1 MKGLAVIG
9 YITLYLVRYG
19 GYAASRNYGE
29 EVTPT
34 STLEHHGPHTSAD
47 DAPAACKHRM
57 KQPPNM
63 WTTMLVWTTVVVLLP
78 APRMVNASGVFEL
91 RLKSFVN
98 EYGKDSLGKC
108 CSGSTSKTGECSG
121 VCKTRFRVCLKQ
133 YQVKIDTTTPCT
145 YGDVVTPVLGE
156 NIVSLSPNVAMPSF
170 TNPIRFPFD
179 FTWPDTTRN
188 SNTLDSRLCSRSV
201 KVGDA
206 LRSSLIRIDI
216 LKKIEDIECRVPID
230 STAPLYKAQGDTTI
244 ERNESAKKVLITRLT
259 TQKWLDVGPNWTED
273 EYRSA
278 HAKMVYEYRVT
289 CVAHYYGKGCENLC
303 RPRDDNFGHYSCSPS
318 GERVCLS
325 GWKGDYCNT
334 QMKIAGKTNVVSG
347 SKGKLQQSAIA
358 LLPSESYPPQK
369 QSSLKQP
376 ETFKHSN
383 ALCSIFLKKARCL
396 PGCDEQHGHCSR
408 PDECIVLVLAVAGE
422 NNIFENRR
430 RPGQLSRVGVRGAS
444 FKRPRRPLEIYG
456 HTVSTCHNGWKGAY
470 CDQCV
475 RYPGCLH
482 GSCQKPWECLCD
494 EGWGGLFCNQDLN
507 YCTNH
512 KPCLNGGTCFNTF
525 NGQGLYTCSCAP
537 GFNGTNCEKPLLDC
551 DSNPCLNDS
560 PCHHG
565 ATCEDDSLHGYVCR
579 CLPGYAGNDC
589 ETQLDQCS
597 PNPCS
602 NGGTCTDLGNSFRCS
617 CPAGFTGERCETN
630 IDDCQGDPC
639 LNGGTCV
646 DLVNQFRCQCVPG
659 YVGRLCQDKV
669 DYCLTKPCANGG
681 RCISGTNDYRCA
693 CKPGF
698 TGKDCSVDV
707 DECRSAPCRNGGTCL
722 NRVNGFLCQC
732 PEGWH
737 GDTCSEEVGSGTA
750 ILPVPSNTAAVPAV
764 PPSGASYW
772 PGNLS
777 RHVASASA
785 EPRDA
790 GLTTEHVVV
799 IATLSTAVPAFVLV
813 AAVAVMCMKRRQK
826 REQAKADEEARLQNE
841 RNAVHSSM
849 SKRSGGVM
857 GGVGGGA
864 GVGSTGSTGV
874 GIGNV
879 GLLGGGGSGMISG
892 GGGGSVCTLGTGDA
906 HMIKNTWTANKSV
919 NNAASA
925 RQDDLDSSFQTDVTL
940 DSSCSGYKPEPEKD
954 CLGLGLGIGVGVGV
968 IESAKRSSM
977 FAGNA
982 TTDSCCAAEAALL
995 KRPTTITEGG
1005 SGPPCGGGGGGGTET
1020 GCGVKKKEKTI
1031 ENTQNRKEKK
1041 ACAPGIQR
1049 RRREFESVKRRLIDH
1064 SFTSRP
1070 APTLAGI
1077 RRPIGLYEN
1086 NSLIIS
1092 ASRTLYRA
1100 LTVLIFTT
1108 SMRMKNSTLCSD
1120 VMTFGRWSNSECSNF
1135 VKLKKLSVNRE
1146 GRMENELKKQ
1156 PRLNVDSSVILP
1168 LRLTTLLAASR
1179 INSKRTSSDVPSVK
1193 IQQFQACVFQGS
1205 ESSVA
1210 ETSIIQALPFPSP
1223 RGQNV
1228 LRKIF
1233 NGHCGTTV
1241 LKSLMN
1247 FVLEPEHG
1255 KRQHDFLNCPR
1266 STLMELQDSIHVA
1279 RSNVIPEIPGWL
1291 YRHVPPSLYI
1301 VIYESEYL

>member
-1 MKGLAVIG
+1 
-9 YITLYLVRYG
+9 
-19 GYAASRNYGE
+19 
-29 EVTPT
+29 
-34 STLEHHGPHTSAD
+34 
-47 DAPAACKHRM
+47 
-57 KQPPNM
+57 M
-63 WTTMLVWTTVVVLLP
+63 WTTMLVWTAAVVLLP
-78 APRMVNASGVFEL
+78 APRAVNAYGVFEL

-108 CSGSTSKTGECSG
+108 CSGSASKTGECSG
-121 VCKTRFRVCLKQ
+121 VCKTKFRVCLKE
-133 YQVKIDTTTPCT
+133 YQVKIDTTTECT

-156 NIVSLSPNVAMPSF
+156 NIVNFSPNVAMPSF
-170 TNPIRFPFD
+170 TNPIRFPFN
-179 FTWPDTTRN
+179 FRWPGTF
-188 SNTLDSRLCSRSV
+188 
-201 KVGDA
+201 
-206 LRSSLIRIDI
+206 SLIVEAYHDA
-216 LKKIEDIECRVPID
+216 DN
-230 STAPLYKAQGDTTI
+230 TTQH
-244 ERNESAKKVLITRLT
+244 SAEKVLITRLT

-289 CVAHYYGKGCENLC
+289 CVTHYYGKGCENLC
-303 RPRDDNFGHYSCSPS
+303 KPRDDSFGHYSCSPT
-318 GERVCLS
+318 GKRVCLS
-325 GWKGDYCNT
+325 GWEGDYCNT
-334 QMKIAGKTNVVSG
+334 
-347 SKGKLQQSAIA
+347 
-358 LLPSESYPPQK
+358 P
-369 QSSLKQP
+369 
-376 ETFKHSN
+376 
-383 ALCSIFLKKARCL
+383 RCL
-396 PGCDEQHGHCSR
+396 PGCDAQHGHCNQ
-408 PDECIVLVLAVAGE
+408 PDECKCH
-422 NNIFENRR
+422 
-430 RPGQLSRVGVRGAS
+430 RG
-444 FKRPRRPLEIYG
+444 
-456 HTVSTCHNGWKGAY
+456 WQGAY
-470 CDQCV
+470 CDQCE

-482 GSCQKPWECLCD
+482 GTCQRPWECICD

-512 KPCLNGGTCFNTF
+512 KPCLNSGTCFNTF

-551 DSNPCLNDS
+551 ESNPCLNGGSCTMETSYGNSSQATALGLPKGSIDSSSSSSSSTRQQHYRCTCPPGWRGRHCEISSRSCRDS

-579 CLPGYAGNDC
+579 CPPGYTGNDC
-589 ETQLDQCS
+589 ESQLDQCS
-597 PNPCS
+597 PRPCS

-659 YVGRLCQDKV
+659 FVGRLCQDKV

-707 DECRSAPCRNGGTCL
+707 DECRSAPCRNGGSCL

-737 GDTCSEEVGSGTA
+737 GDTCSDEVGSGTA
-750 ILPVPSNTAAVPAV
+750 ILPVPSNTAAAVPAV

-772 PGNLS
+772 SGNLS

-857 GGVGGGA
+857 GGVGGGG
-864 GVGSTGSTGV
+864 GVGSAGSTGV

-940 DSSCSGYKPEPEKD
+940 DSSCSGYKPEPVLQDGRTRTTKQLNTEAAAHRASHLFQKEKD

-968 IESAKRSSM
+968 IESAKRSSV
-977 FAGNA
+977 FAANA

-1005 SGPPCGGGGGGGTET
+1005 NGPPGSGGGVTET
-1020 GCGVKKKEKTI
+1020 GCGVYVI
-1031 ENTQNRKEKK
+1031 E
-1041 ACAPGIQR
+1041 
-1049 RRREFESVKRRLIDH
+1049 DH
-1064 SFTSRP
+1064 YRHDTSL
-1070 APTLAGI
+1070 AATLAT
-1077 RRPIGLYEN
+1077 E
-1086 NSLIIS
+1086 
-1092 ASRTLYRA
+1092 
-1100 LTVLIFTT
+1100 V
-1108 SMRMKNSTLCSD
+1108 
-1120 VMTFGRWSNSECSNF
+1120 
-1135 VKLKKLSVNRE
+1135 
-1146 GRMENELKKQ
+1146 
-1156 PRLNVDSSVILP
+1156 
-1168 LRLTTLLAASR
+1168 
-1179 INSKRTSSDVPSVK
+1179 
-1193 IQQFQACVFQGS
+1193 
-1205 ESSVA
+1205 
-1210 ETSIIQALPFPSP
+1210 
-1223 RGQNV
+1223 
-1228 LRKIF
+1228 
-1233 NGHCGTTV
+1233 
-1241 LKSLMN
+1241 
-1247 FVLEPEHG
+1247 
-1255 KRQHDFLNCPR
+1255 
-1266 STLMELQDSIHVA
+1266 
-1279 RSNVIPEIPGWL
+1279 
-1291 YRHVPPSLYI
+1291 
-1301 VIYESEYL
+1301 

>member
-1 MKGLAVIG
+1 
-9 YITLYLVRYG
+9 
-19 GYAASRNYGE
+19 
-29 EVTPT
+29 
-34 STLEHHGPHTSAD
+34 
-47 DAPAACKHRM
+47 
-57 KQPPNM
+57 M
-63 WTTMLVWTTVVVLLP
+63 WTTMLVWTVAVVLLP
-78 APRMVNASGVFEL
+78 APRAVNASGVFEL

-121 VCKTRFRVCLKQ
+121 VCKTKFRVCLKQ

-156 NIVSLSPNVAMPSF
+156 NVVNLSPNVAMPSF
-170 TNPIRFPFD
+170 TNPIKFPFE
-179 FTWPDTTRN
+179 FTWPGTF
-188 SNTLDSRLCSRSV
+188 
-201 KVGDA
+201 
-206 LRSSLIRIDI
+206 SLIVEAYHDA
-216 LKKIEDIECRVPID
+216 DN
-230 STAPLYKAQGDTTI
+230 TTHHLA
-244 ERNESAKKVLITRLT
+244 EKVLITRLT

-278 HAKMVYEYRVT
+278 HSKMVYEYRVT

-303 RPRDDNFGHYSCSPS
+303 RPRDDNFGHYSCSPT
-318 GERVCLS
+318 GQRVCLS

-334 QMKIAGKTNVVSG
+334 
-347 SKGKLQQSAIA
+347 
-358 LLPSESYPPQK
+358 P
-369 QSSLKQP
+369 
-376 ETFKHSN
+376 
-383 ALCSIFLKKARCL
+383 RCL
-396 PGCDEQHGHCSR
+396 PGCDEQHGHCNR
-408 PDECIVLVLAVAGE
+408 PDECI
-422 NNIFENRR
+422 
-430 RPGQLSRVGVRGAS
+430 
-444 FKRPRRPLEIYG
+444 
-456 HTVSTCHNGWKGAY
+456 CHNGWKGAY

-512 KPCLNGGTCFNTF
+512 KPCVNGGTCFNT
-525 NGQGLYTCSCAP
+525 GQGLYTCSCAP
-537 GFNGTNCEKPLLDC
+537 GFTGIDCQTPLLDC
-551 DSNPCLNDS
+551 HSKPCLNGGSCNMESSYGNSSLSTSVPKTSVDASSSRQHHRAAYRCTCPPGWRGRHCEITSRSCRDS

-565 ATCEDDSLHGYVCR
+565 ATCEDDSLRGYVCR
-579 CLPGYAGNDC
+579 CPPGYTGNDC
-589 ETQLDQCS
+589 ESHLYECS
-597 PNPCS
+597 PNPCA
-602 NGGTCTDLGNSFRCS
+602 NGATCTDIVNGFRCS

-669 DYCLTKPCANGG
+669 DYCLAKPCANGG

-693 CKPGF
+693 CRPGF

-722 NRVNGFLCQC
+722 NRVNGFLCEC

-737 GDTCSEEVGSGTA
+737 GNTCAEEVGSGTA
-750 ILPVPSNTAAVPAV
+750 ILPAAAAAAAAASNTVAAVPAV
-764 PPSGASYW
+764 LPSGASYLS
-772 PGNLS
+772 GNLS
-777 RHVASASA
+777 KHVASA

-864 GVGSTGSTGV
+864 GVGSTGGGGV
-874 GIGNV
+874 GIGTV
-879 GLLGGGGSGMISG
+879 GLLGGAGSGMISG

-940 DSSCSGYKPEPEKD
+940 DSSCSGYKPEPVLQDGRTRTTKQLNTEAAAHRASHLFQKEKD

-968 IESAKRSSM
+968 MESAKRSSV
-977 FAGNA
+977 FASNA

-1005 SGPPCGGGGGGGTET
+1005 SGPPGSGGGATET
-1020 GCGVKKKEKTI
+1020 GCGVY
-1031 ENTQNRKEKK
+1031 
-1041 ACAPGIQR
+1041 
-1049 RRREFESVKRRLIDH
+1049 VIDDH
-1064 SFTSRP
+1064 YRHDASL
-1070 APTLAGI
+1070 AATLAT
-1077 RRPIGLYEN
+1077 E
-1086 NSLIIS
+1086 
-1092 ASRTLYRA
+1092 
-1100 LTVLIFTT
+1100 V
-1108 SMRMKNSTLCSD
+1108 
-1120 VMTFGRWSNSECSNF
+1120 
-1135 VKLKKLSVNRE
+1135 
-1146 GRMENELKKQ
+1146 
-1156 PRLNVDSSVILP
+1156 
-1168 LRLTTLLAASR
+1168 
-1179 INSKRTSSDVPSVK
+1179 
-1193 IQQFQACVFQGS
+1193 
-1205 ESSVA
+1205 
-1210 ETSIIQALPFPSP
+1210 
-1223 RGQNV
+1223 
-1228 LRKIF
+1228 
-1233 NGHCGTTV
+1233 
-1241 LKSLMN
+1241 
-1247 FVLEPEHG
+1247 
-1255 KRQHDFLNCPR
+1255 
-1266 STLMELQDSIHVA
+1266 
-1279 RSNVIPEIPGWL
+1279 
-1291 YRHVPPSLYI
+1291 
-1301 VIYESEYL
+1301 

>member
-1 MKGLAVIG
+1 
-9 YITLYLVRYG
+9 
-19 GYAASRNYGE
+19 
-29 EVTPT
+29 
-34 STLEHHGPHTSAD
+34 
-47 DAPAACKHRM
+47 
-57 KQPPNM
+57 M
-63 WTTMLVWTTVVVLLP
+63 WTTMLVWTAAVVLLP
-78 APRMVNASGVFEL
+78 APRAVNASGVFEL

-156 NIVSLSPNVAMPSF
+156 NIVNLSPNVAMPSF
-170 TNPIRFPFD
+170 TNPIRFPFE
-179 FTWPDTTRN
+179 FTWPGTF
-188 SNTLDSRLCSRSV
+188 
-201 KVGDA
+201 
-206 LRSSLIRIDI
+206 SLIVEAYHDA
-216 LKKIEDIECRVPID
+216 DN
-230 STAPLYKAQGDTTI
+230 TTHH
-244 ERNESAKKVLITRLT
+244 SAEKVLITRLT
-259 TQKWLDVGPNWTED
+259 TQKWLDVGLHWTED

-303 RPRDDNFGHYSCSPS
+303 RPRDDSFGHYSCSPT

-325 GWKGDYCNT
+325 GWKGDYCAT
-334 QMKIAGKTNVVSG
+334 
-347 SKGKLQQSAIA
+347 
-358 LLPSESYPPQK
+358 P
-369 QSSLKQP
+369 
-376 ETFKHSN
+376 
-383 ALCSIFLKKARCL
+383 RCL
-396 PGCDEQHGHCSR
+396 PGCDEQHGHCGR
-408 PDECIVLVLAVAGE
+408 PDECI
-422 NNIFENRR
+422 
-430 RPGQLSRVGVRGAS
+430 
-444 FKRPRRPLEIYG
+444 
-456 HTVSTCHNGWKGAY
+456 CHNGWKGAY

-482 GSCQKPWECLCD
+482 GTCQKPWECLCD

-551 DSNPCLNDS
+551 DSNPCLNGGSCAMETHYRCTCPPGWRGRHCEITSRSCRDS

-565 ATCEDDSLHGYVCR
+565 AICEDDSLHGYVCR
-579 CLPGYAGNDC
+579 CLPGYTGNDC
-589 ETQLDQCS
+589 ESQLDQCA

-602 NGGTCTDLGNSFRCS
+602 NGGSCTDLGNSFRCT

-646 DLVNQFRCQCVPG
+646 DQVNQFRCQCVPG
-659 YVGRLCQDKV
+659 FVGRLCQDKV

-693 CKPGF
+693 CMPGF

-732 PEGWH
+732 SNGWH
-737 GDTCSEEVGSGTA
+737 GDTCSEEVGSG
-750 ILPVPSNTAAVPAV
+750 
-764 PPSGASYW
+764 
-772 PGNLS
+772 NLS
-777 RHVASASA
+777 RHIASASA

-841 RNAVHSSM
+841 RNAVHS
-849 SKRSGGVM
+849 R
-857 GGVGGGA
+857 
-864 GVGSTGSTGV
+864 VGSTGSTGV

-940 DSSCSGYKPEPEKD
+940 DSSCSGYKPEPVLQDGRTRTTKQLNTEAAAHRASHLFQKEKD

-968 IESAKRSSM
+968 LETAKRSSV
-977 FAGNA
+977 FAGNT

-995 KRPTTITEGG
+995 KRPPTTITEGG
-1005 SGPPCGGGGGGGTET
+1005 NGPPGSGGGGGAES
-1020 GCGVKKKEKTI
+1020 GCGVY
-1031 ENTQNRKEKK
+1031 
-1041 ACAPGIQR
+1041 
-1049 RRREFESVKRRLIDH
+1049 VIDDH
-1064 SFTSRP
+1064 YRHDASL
-1070 APTLAGI
+1070 AATLAT
-1077 RRPIGLYEN
+1077 E
-1086 NSLIIS
+1086 
-1092 ASRTLYRA
+1092 
-1100 LTVLIFTT
+1100 V
-1108 SMRMKNSTLCSD
+1108 
-1120 VMTFGRWSNSECSNF
+1120 
-1135 VKLKKLSVNRE
+1135 
-1146 GRMENELKKQ
+1146 
-1156 PRLNVDSSVILP
+1156 
-1168 LRLTTLLAASR
+1168 
-1179 INSKRTSSDVPSVK
+1179 
-1193 IQQFQACVFQGS
+1193 
-1205 ESSVA
+1205 
-1210 ETSIIQALPFPSP
+1210 
-1223 RGQNV
+1223 
-1228 LRKIF
+1228 
-1233 NGHCGTTV
+1233 
-1241 LKSLMN
+1241 
-1247 FVLEPEHG
+1247 
-1255 KRQHDFLNCPR
+1255 
-1266 STLMELQDSIHVA
+1266 
-1279 RSNVIPEIPGWL
+1279 
-1291 YRHVPPSLYI
+1291 
-1301 VIYESEYL
+1301 